1 MAAELTHS
9 GKQTN
14 GILEICRVIAEAS
27 PIPIAEIDPRT
38 KHINCVNLAFC
49 LLTGKSKQALTGGS
63 LGQLVPD
70 GQECLLLIDRV
81 QQTGDAVTHIGPDS
95 GWTYVFRPVLAG
107 ENGTLAIVL
116 QVTEATAPGHDAV
129 LVNQA
134 LLLGALRQHELIEAA
149 ELLNM
154 QLRAE
159 MVARKAAEKALI
171 RSEKLAVAGRMAA
184 VLAHE
189 INNPLTAVMELLYLV
204 RTSESVSMNDLRYI
218 EQADG
223 ELMRIAHITRQ
234 TLGFHR
240 ESSESTIFPVR
251 PLLNSI
257 VDLLR
262 SRVRSTQASV
272 EIQCE
277 PDLVVAAIYS
287 ELRQV
292 LSNFLLNSLEAL
304 GDEGR
309 VTMRASQSRN
319 PRTGAKRIRF
329 TLADNGNGI
338 DPAILVSIFDPFYT
352 TKGVIGNG
360 LGLWVCNQIIANH
373 HGTVQVRS
381 NTGGRRRGTTIS
393 VTVPMNPE
401 EEPTPATY
409 SGGSVPLKVD
419 SGDWMRK

>member
-1 MAAELTHS
+1 MAELTHN
-9 GKQTN
+9 GKKTAD
-14 GILEICRVIAEAS
+14 ILELCRVIAEAS
-27 PIPIAEIDPRT
+27 PIPMAEIDPRT
-38 KHINCVNLAFC
+38 KNIDCVNLAFC
-49 LLTGKSKQALTGGS
+49 LLTGKSKQTLIGS
-63 LGQLVPD
+63 SLSQVVPD
-70 GQECLLLIDRV
+70 AQECLSLIDQV
-81 QQTGDAVTHIGPDS
+81 QQTGTAISHTGPAS
-95 GWTYVFRPVLAG
+95 GWSYVFRPLLVG
-107 ENGTLAIVL
+107 ESGTLALIL
-116 QVTEATAPGHDAV
+116 QVSEAMTPGHEAV

-134 LLLGALRQHELIEAA
+134 LLFGALRQHELIEAA

-204 RTSESVSMNDLRYI
+204 RTSESVSPADLQYI

-240 ESSESTIFPVR
+240 ESSASTIFPVL

-262 SRVRSTQASV
+262 SRVRSTRASV
-272 EIQCE
+272 EIQCK
-277 PDLVVAAIYS
+277 PDLMVAAIYS

-304 GDEGR
+304 GEEGR
-309 VTMRASQSRN
+309 IRLRASPCRN
-319 PRTGAKRIRF
+319 PRTGANCIRF

-338 DPAILVSIFDPFYT
+338 DPAILGSIFDAFYT

-360 LGLWVCNQIIANH
+360 LGLWVCKQIIANH

-381 NTGGRRRGTTIS
+381 NTGGPRRGTTIS
-393 VTVPMNPE
+393 LTVPMNPE

-409 SGGSVPLKVD
+409 SGVSDPFKVD